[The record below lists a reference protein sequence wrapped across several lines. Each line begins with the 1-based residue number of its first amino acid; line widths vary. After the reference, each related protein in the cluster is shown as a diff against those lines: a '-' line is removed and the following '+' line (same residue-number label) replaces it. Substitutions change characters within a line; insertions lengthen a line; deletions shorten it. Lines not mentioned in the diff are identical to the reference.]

1 MSAIVSVIQEGR
13 QTFSFSDNA
22 MASKYDEWAH
32 YRQQFSKGFNWAK
45 AVDILYVSDSVGWL
59 IEVKDY
65 RQDCQIKPSELADAV
80 ARKVH
85 DTLSGLV
92 SAKFTANNAEE
103 MHVAKSVLRCSRLR
117 IVLHVEQNASG
128 SKLKPKIID
137 PALVLQKLKKLVRSV
152 DPHPCVVDQATL
164 RADMDWTVTG

>member
-1 MSAIVSVIQEGR
+1 MSAIVSVIQEGS
-13 QTFSFSDNA
+13 QIFSFPDNA

-32 YRQQFSKGFNWAK
+32 YRRQFSKGFSWAK

-92 SAKFTANNAEE
+92 SARFNANDADE
-103 MHVAKSVLRCSRLR
+103 MQVAKRVLRCSRLR
-117 IVLHVEQNASG
+117 VVLHIEQNNSG

-137 PALVLQKLKKLVRSV
+137 PASVLQKLKKLVRSV
-152 DPHPCVVDQATL
+152 DTHPCVVSQNTL
-164 RADMDWTVTG
+164 RTDMDWTVTG